1 MNIKFFSVIIFLFI
15 HIYSCTSNSDL
26 TQKKFFLQDKINYQL
41 SNEEEAFLDSI
52 QRYAFYYFLG
62 ELNPENG
69 LVKDR
74 TAEWSASSIAA
85 VGFAIPSYAI
95 ASERNWIT
103 RDSAAQIVN
112 TILKFFLDSEQSTN
126 PNATGYK
133 GFYYHFLNMKTGKR
147 DYDSELSTIDTGL
160 LIAGV
165 IFARQFFD
173 KSNDI
178 EKSIR
183 ETANKLIDRL
193 DWNFF
198 KMKTSDQY
206 NNSISMGWY
215 PDKGFHKMGWIGY
228 NEAILL
234 YILAAG
240 GNIENPV
247 ESYNAWLKSYDW
259 REPYKG
265 FAHAVFPPMFG
276 HQYSHMFIDFRNL
289 YDSYMKEKGIDYFEN
304 SRRATYTQK
313 LYAIE
318 NPYGW
323 IGYDSLCWGITACD
337 GPGEKYNYNNKK
349 FLGYAGRGTSGPDLV
364 YFDDG
369 TLAPTAVAGS
379 VVFAP
384 EICIPTLKNIT
395 QKYGPKGLWSKYGLL
410 DAFNPTLNW
419 FNSEY
424 IGIDQGPIVIMI
436 ENLRTGLVW
445 KYFMKDPLIQNGLEK
460 LNFVQINKT
469 KNISK

>member
-1 MNIKFFSVIIFLFI
+1 MKIKIILLLLPLFFIYFSCQNGKDQDESKFLF
-15 HIYSCTSNSDL
+15 
-26 TQKKFFLQDKINYQL
+26 QGKINYSL
-41 SNEEEAFLDSI
+41 SNGEEVFLDSI
-52 QRYAFYYFLG
+52 QRFAFFYFLG
-62 ELNPENG
+62 ERNPANG

-95 ASERNWIT
+95 AAERNWIS
-103 RDSAAQIVN
+103 RDSASHFVK
-112 TILKFFLDSEQSTN
+112 TILEFFLNSEQSNDTS
-126 PNATGYK
+126 ATGYK

-147 DYDSELSTIDTGL
+147 DYHSELSTIDTGL

-165 IFARQFFD
+165 IFARQYFD
-173 KSNDI
+173 KENDV

-183 ETANKLIDRL
+183 DNADKMIERL

-198 KMKTSDQY
+198 RMKTNDQY
-206 NNSISMGWY
+206 NNSICMGWK
-215 PDKGFHKMGWIGY
+215 PEEGFHKMGWIGY

-240 GNIENPV
+240 GNLNNPI
-247 ESYNAWLKSYDW
+247 ESYNAWLASYDW

-289 YDSYMKEKGIDYFEN
+289 YDSYMSEKGIDYFEN
-304 SRRATYTQK
+304 SRRATYTQQ

-318 NPYGW
+318 NPSGW
-323 IGYDSLCWGITACD
+323 AGYDSLCWGITACD
-337 GPGEKYNYNNKK
+337 GPGEKYNYDDKK

-379 VVFAP
+379 IPFAP

-395 QKYGPKGLWSKYGLL
+395 QKYGKGLWSKYGLL
-410 DAFNPTLNW
+410 DAFNPTLKW
-419 FNSEY
+419 FNPEY

-436 ENLRTGLVW
+436 ENFRTGLVW
-445 KYFMKDPLIQNGLEK
+445 KYFMQDPLVQKGLEK
-460 LNFVQINKT
+460 LNFKYIK
-469 KNISK
+469 K

>member
-1 MNIKFFSVIIFLFI
+1 MKLKFLFYILSVVSLFFSCKSENESSKTKYSSGVID
-15 HIYSCTSNSDL
+15 YKL
-26 TQKKFFLQDKINYQL
+26 TNY
-41 SNEEEAFLDSI
+41 EETFLDSI

-62 ELNPENG
+62 ERNPANG

-74 TAEWSASSIAA
+74 TADWSASSIAA

-95 ASERNWIT
+95 AAERNWIT
-103 RDSAAQIVN
+103 RDSASQYVK
-112 TILKFFLDSEQSTN
+112 TILEFFLNSEQS
-126 PNATGYK
+126 PNIDATGYK

-165 IFARQFFD
+165 IFARQYFNQD
-173 KSNDI
+173 NTT

-183 ETANKLIDRL
+183 DYADKLIDRL

-198 KMKTSDQY
+198 RMKTNNQY
-206 NNSISMGWY
+206 NNSICMGWY
-215 PDKGFHKMGWIGY
+215 PEKGFHEMGWIGY

-240 GNIENPV
+240 GNLENPV
-247 ESYNAWLKSYDW
+247 ESYNAWLASYDW

-289 YDSYMKEKGIDYFEN
+289 YDSYMSEKGIDYFEN
-304 SRRATYTQK
+304 SRRATYTQQ

-318 NPYGW
+318 NPSGW

-337 GPGEKYNYNNKK
+337 GPGEKYNYDNKK
-349 FLGYAGRGTSGPDLV
+349 FLSYAGRGTSGPDLV

-379 VVFAP
+379 IPFAP

-395 QKYGPKGLWSKYGLL
+395 DKYGKGLWSKYGLL

-419 FNSEY
+419 FNTEY
-424 IGIDQGPIVIMI
+424 IGIDRGPIVVMI
-436 ENLRTGLVW
+436 ENFRTGLVW
-445 KYFMKDPLIQNGLEK
+445 KYFMQDPLVQKGLEK
-460 LNFVQINKT
+460 LNFKYIRK
-469 KNISK
+469 

>member
-1 MNIKFFSVIIFLFI
+1 MNIKIIFLIVLLSF
-15 HIYSCTSNSDL
+15 YFYFCKDNSDSPQ
-26 TQKKFFLQDKINYQL
+26 QKFSYQGKINYQL
-41 SNEEEAFLDSI
+41 SSNEESFLDSI

-95 ASERNWIT
+95 AAERNWIT
-103 RDSAAQIVN
+103 RDSAAHIVN
-112 TILKFFLDSEQSTN
+112 TILKFFLNSEQSADTMS
-126 PNATGYK
+126 TGYK

-147 DYDSELSTIDTGL
+147 DYHSELSTIDTGL

-165 IFARQFFD
+165 IFARQYFD
-173 KSNDI
+173 KENET

-183 ETANKLIDRL
+183 ETADKLINRL

-198 KMKTSDQY
+198 RMKTADQY
-206 NNSISMGWY
+206 NNSICMGWI
-215 PDKGFHKMGWIGY
+215 PEKGFHNMGWIGY

-240 GNIENPV
+240 GNLENPV
-247 ESYNAWLKSYDW
+247 ESFNAWLSSYDW

-289 YDSYMKEKGIDYFEN
+289 YDDYMKQKGIDYFEN

-318 NPYGW
+318 NPSGW
-323 IGYDSLCWGITACD
+323 VGYDSLCWGITACD
-337 GPGEKYNYNNKK
+337 GPGEKYNYDDKK
-349 FLGYAGRGTSGPDLV
+349 FLGYAGRGTSGPELV

-395 QKYGPKGLWSKYGLL
+395 DKYGPKGLWSKYGLL

-419 FNSEY
+419 FNPEY

-445 KYFMKDPLIQNGLEK
+445 KYFMKDSLIQKGLEK
-460 LNFVQINKT
+460 LNFKYANK
-469 KNISK
+469 

>member
-1 MNIKFFSVIIFLFI
+1 MKLKNLFI
-15 HIYSCTSNSDL
+15 ISIVFVSFNYCQNHSIESN
-26 TQKKFFLQDKINYQL
+26 QKYPFQGKIDYQL
-41 SNEEEAFLDSI
+41 TNDEENFLDSL
-52 QRYAFYYFLG
+52 QRYSFLYFLG

-74 TAEWSASSIAA
+74 TADWSASSIAA

-95 ASERNWIT
+95 AAERNWIT
-103 RDSAAQIVN
+103 RDSAAQIVS
-112 TILKFFLDSEQSTN
+112 TILNFFLNSEQS
-126 PNATGYK
+126 PEPSSTGYK

-147 DYDSELSTIDTGL
+147 DYNSELSTIDTGL

-165 IFARQFFD
+165 IFARQYFD
-173 KSNDI
+173 KNNEI

-183 ETANKLIDRL
+183 ATASKLIDRL

-198 KMKTSDQY
+198 RMKTDDQY
-206 NNSISMGWY
+206 NNSICMGWY
-215 PDKGFHKMGWIGY
+215 PESGFHKMGWIGY

-240 GNIENPV
+240 GNLENPL
-247 ESYNAWLKSYDW
+247 ESYQAWLNSYDW

-265 FAHAVFPPMFG
+265 YAHAVFPPMFG
-276 HQYSHMFIDFRNL
+276 HQYSHIFIDFRNL
-289 YDSYMKEKGIDYFEN
+289 FDSYMKQKGIDYFEN
-304 SRRATYTQK
+304 SRRATYTQR

-318 NPYGW
+318 NPYNW
-323 IGYDSLCWGITACD
+323 VGYDSLCWGITACD
-337 GPGEKYNYNNKK
+337 GPGEKYNYDDKK
-349 FLGYAGRGTSGPDLV
+349 FLSYAGRGTSGKDLN

-379 VVFAP
+379 IVFAP
-384 EICIPTLKNIT
+384 EICIPTLINIHN
-395 QKYGPKGLWSKYGLL
+395 KYSFKGLWSKYGML

-419 FNSEY
+419 FNDQY

-436 ENLRTGLVW
+436 ENFRTGLVW
-445 KYFMKDPLIQNGLEK
+445 KYFMKDPLIQKGLEK
-460 LNFVQINKT
+460 LKFEYSTT
-469 KNISK
+469 K

>member
-1 MNIKFFSVIIFLFI
+1 MIIRIFNILSFAFLLLTSCSNNPEST
-15 HIYSCTSNSDL
+15 HYKYSY
-26 TQKKFFLQDKINYQL
+26 QGEINYKL
-41 SNEEEAFLDSI
+41 SNDEEVFLDSI

-95 ASERNWIT
+95 AAERNWIT
-103 RDSAAQIVN
+103 RDSSAQIVN
-112 TILKFFLDSEQSTN
+112 TILNFFLNSEQSTS
-126 PNATGYK
+126 PAATGYK

-147 DYDSELSTIDTGL
+147 DYNSELSTIDTGL

-165 IFARQFFD
+165 IFARQYF
-173 KSNDI
+173 NRENEI
-178 EKSIR
+178 ENSIR
-183 ETANKLIDRL
+183 STAAKLIERL

-198 KMKTSDQY
+198 RMKTENQY
-206 NNSISMGWY
+206 NNSICMGWK
-215 PDKGFHKMGWIGY
+215 PEQGFHNMGWVGY

-240 GNIENPV
+240 GNLQNPL
-247 ESYNAWLKSYDW
+247 ESYKAWLSTYDW

-265 FAHAVFPPMFG
+265 LAHALFPPMFG

-289 YDSYMKEKGIDYFEN
+289 YDDYMKDKGIDYFEN
-304 SRRATYTQK
+304 SRRATYTQQF
-313 LYAIE
+313 YAIE
-318 NPYGW
+318 NPSGW
-323 IGYDSLCWGITACD
+323 KGYDSLCWGITACD

-349 FLGYAGRGTSGPDLV
+349 FLGYAGRGSSGPDLV

-379 VVFAP
+379 IVFAP

-395 QKYGPKGLWSKYGLL
+395 DKYGEKGLWSKYGLL

-419 FNSEY
+419 FNPEY

-436 ENLRTGLVW
+436 ENLRTGLIW
-445 KYFMKDPLIQNGLEK
+445 KYFMKDPLIQKGLEK
-460 LNFVQINKT
+460 LNFHYSSYNSET
-469 KNISK
+469 K

>member
-1 MNIKFFSVIIFLFI
+1 MKIKFIFLIIFLSLQFF
-15 HIYSCTSNSDL
+15 SCEDKSHS
-26 TQKKFFLQDKINYQL
+26 TQQKFSYQGKINYQL
-41 SNEEEAFLDSI
+41 SNDEEAFLDSI
-52 QRYAFYYFLG
+52 QRYAFNYFLG

-95 ASERNWIT
+95 AAKRNWIS
-103 RDSAAQIVN
+103 RDSASQIVN
-112 TILKFFLDSEQSTN
+112 TILKFFLNSEQSADTL
-126 PNATGYK
+126 ATGYK

-147 DYDSELSTIDTGL
+147 DYHSELSTIDTGL

-165 IFARQFFD
+165 IFARQYFD
-173 KSNDI
+173 RNNEI
-178 EKSIR
+178 ERLIR
-183 ETANKLIDRL
+183 ETANKLINRL

-198 KMKTSDQY
+198 RMKTDDQY
-206 NNSISMGWY
+206 NNSICMGWD
-215 PDKGFHKMGWIGY
+215 PEKGFHNMGWIGY

-240 GNIENPV
+240 GNLENPV
-247 ESYNAWLKSYDW
+247 GSYNSWLNSYDW

-265 FAHAVFPPMFG
+265 FAHVVFPPMFG
-276 HQYSHMFIDFRNL
+276 HQYSHMFIDFRNI
-289 YDSYMKEKGIDYFEN
+289 YDDYMKARGIDYFEN

-318 NPYGW
+318 NPYNW
-323 IGYDSLCWGITACD
+323 VGYDSLCWGITACD
-337 GPGEKYNYNNKK
+337 GPGEKYNYDDKK

-379 VVFAP
+379 IVFAP

-395 QKYGPKGLWSKYGLL
+395 DKYGPKGLWSKYGLL

-419 FNSEY
+419 FNPEY

-445 KYFMKDPLIQNGLEK
+445 EYFMKDSLIQKGLEK
-460 LNFVQINKT
+460 LNFHYANK
-469 KNISK
+469 N

>member
-1 MNIKFFSVIIFLFI
+1 LKIIFFTVITSLTFNLISCTDNSVI
-15 HIYSCTSNSDL
+15 SQ
-26 TQKKFFLQDKINYQL
+26 QKFSYQGEL
-41 SNEEEAFLDSI
+41 SYKLSADEEAFLDSI
-52 QRYAFYYFLG
+52 QRYAFYYFFG

-69 LVKDR
+69 LVRDR

-95 ASERNWIT
+95 AAERNWIS
-103 RDSAAQIVN
+103 RDSASQIVN
-112 TILKFFLDSEQSTN
+112 TILEFFLNSEQSTDTL
-126 PNATGYK
+126 ATGYK

-147 DYDSELSTIDTGL
+147 DYNSELSTIDTGL

-165 IFARQFFD
+165 IFARQYFD
-173 KSNDI
+173 RDNEI

-183 ETANKLIDRL
+183 ETADKLIDRL

-198 KMKTSDQY
+198 RMKTDDKY
-206 NNSISMGWY
+206 NNSICMGWK
-215 PDKGFHKMGWIGY
+215 PEEGFHKIGWIGY

-234 YILAAG
+234 YIMAAAG
-240 GNIENPV
+240 NLENPV
-247 ESYNAWLKSYDW
+247 ESYNAWLSSYDW

-265 FAHAVFPPMFG
+265 YAHVVFPPMFG

-289 YDSYMKEKGIDYFEN
+289 YDSYMSEKGIDYFEN
-304 SRRATYTQK
+304 SRRATYTQQ

-318 NPYGW
+318 NPSGW
-323 IGYDSLCWGITACD
+323 LGYDSLCWGITASD
-337 GPGEKYNYNNKK
+337 GPGEKYNYDNKK

-364 YFDDG
+364 FFDDG

-395 QKYGPKGLWSKYGLL
+395 DKYGPKGLWSNYGLL

-419 FNSEY
+419 FNPEY

-445 KYFMKDPLIQNGLEK
+445 KYFMKDPLIQKGLEK
-460 LNFVQINKT
+460 LKFNYPNNK
-469 KNISK
+469 

>member
-1 MNIKFFSVIIFLFI
+1 MKIKLIFLIIFLSLQFF
-15 HIYSCTSNSDL
+15 SCKDKLHS
-26 TQKKFFLQDKINYQL
+26 TQQKFSYQGKINYQL
-41 SNEEEAFLDSI
+41 SNDEEAFLDSI
-52 QRYAFYYFLG
+52 QRYAFNYFLG

-95 ASERNWIT
+95 AAERNWIS
-103 RDSAAQIVN
+103 RDSASQIVN
-112 TILKFFLDSEQSTN
+112 TILKFFLNSEQSTDTL
-126 PNATGYK
+126 ATGYK

-147 DYDSELSTIDTGL
+147 DYHSELSTIDTGL

-165 IFARQFFD
+165 IFARQYF
-173 KSNDI
+173 NRNNEI
-178 EKSIR
+178 ERSIR
-183 ETANKLIDRL
+183 ETADKLINRL

-198 KMKTSDQY
+198 RMKTDDQY
-206 NNSISMGWY
+206 NNSICMGWD
-215 PDKGFHKMGWIGY
+215 PEKGFHNMGWIGY

-240 GNIENPV
+240 GNLENPV
-247 ESYNAWLKSYDW
+247 ESYNSWLNSYDW

-276 HQYSHMFIDFRNL
+276 HQYSHMFIDFRNI
-289 YDSYMKEKGIDYFEN
+289 YDDYMKARGIDYFEN

-318 NPYGW
+318 NPYSW
-323 IGYDSLCWGITACD
+323 VGYDSLCWGITACD
-337 GPGEKYNYNNKK
+337 GPGEKYNYDDKK

-379 VVFAP
+379 IVFAP

-395 QKYGPKGLWSKYGLL
+395 DKYGPKGLWSKYGLL

-419 FNSEY
+419 INPEY

-445 KYFMKDPLIQNGLEK
+445 EYFMKDPLIQKGLEK
-460 LNFVQINKT
+460 LNFHYANK
-469 KNISK
+469 N